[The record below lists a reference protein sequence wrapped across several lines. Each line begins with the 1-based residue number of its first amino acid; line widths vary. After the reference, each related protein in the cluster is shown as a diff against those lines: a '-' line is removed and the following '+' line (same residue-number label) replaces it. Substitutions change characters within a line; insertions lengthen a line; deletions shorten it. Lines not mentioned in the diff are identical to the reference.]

1 MAVKPLILL
10 PPAIFALLAGLFA
23 AGMFRDDPDAL
34 PSAREGRPAP
44 SVAALAPFAA
54 SPAFGEADLSA
65 DGVKLVNIWASWCAP
80 CRVEHPVLAA
90 IAAAGVPIYGINYKD
105 DPAKAAAFLAELGNP
120 YAGLGTDASGRIAI
134 EWGAYGVPETF
145 VIDGDGIVR
154 LRFAGPVT
162 PEIYEN
168 RIRPA
173 MQAAGGPAPGLPAAA
188 EAAPGG

>member
-1 MAVKPLILL
+1 MAVRPLVLL

-23 AGMFRDDPDAL
+23 AGMFRDDPEAL
-34 PSAREGRPAP
+34 PSAREGRPVP
-44 SVAALAPFAA
+44 PVALAPFAG
-54 SPAFGEADLSA
+54 SIPFTDADLRA
-65 DGVKLVNIWASWCAP
+65 EGVKLVNIWASWCAP

-90 IAAAGVPIYGINYKD
+90 IAAEGVAIYGINYKD

-120 YAGLGTDASGRIAI
+120 YAALGTDATGRVAI

-145 VIDGDGIVR
+145 VIDGEGIVR

-173 MQAAGGPAPGLPAAA
+173 MAAAGGPAPPLGSAAA
-188 EAAPGG
+188 AADGG